1 MASEEEKKRLAK
13 RLLKKQDKTKRH
25 SAVKKVEKMSHRK
38 PTQWKD

>member
-13 RLLKKQDKTKRH
+13 RLLKKDKTKRH